1 MIRGCKKIQGI
12 LIDVFYG
19 ESRMDEEIEAHLKE
33 CIECKAFYESL
44 HGLKN
49 EISILDTVKEV
60 DEQVLRQAFQ
70 IAENRQKK
78 RKERI
83 EFFMFFLAAV
93 SIMSVVVAIAAM
105 GAGIEIMIGMLS
117 FAGLTSLMIPLFFI
131 RSMVREEV

>member
-19 ESRMDEEIEAHLKE
+19 ESQMDEETEAHLKE

-44 HGLKN
+44 YDLKN
-49 EISILDTVKEV
+49 EISMFDTAAKV

-70 IAENRQKK
+70 IAANRQKK

-83 EFFMFFLAAV
+83 EFAVFLIAAV

-105 GAGIEIMIGMLS
+105 GHGIGIMIGMMA
-117 FAGLTSLMIPLFFI
+117 FAAITSLIIPLFFI
-131 RSMVREEV
+131 RRLVGEGA

>member
-1 MIRGCKKIQGI
+1 MRFHIG
-12 LIDVFYG
+12 
-19 ESRMDEEIEAHLKE
+19 
-33 CIECKAFYESL
+33 
-44 HGLKN
+44 HGQR
-49 EISILDTVKEV
+49 V